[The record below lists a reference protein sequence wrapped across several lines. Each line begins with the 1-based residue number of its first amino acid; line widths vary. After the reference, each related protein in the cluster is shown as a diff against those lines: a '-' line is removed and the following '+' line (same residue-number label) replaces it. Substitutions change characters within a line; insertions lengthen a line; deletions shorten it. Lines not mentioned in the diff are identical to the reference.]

1 MKTWHKY
8 YPLSILLVLIA
19 CWLSLFNPAEYEL
32 FEDIHIWDKLTHSIM
47 YLGVTI
53 VFWYEYLLNHS
64 EFRLRDI
71 IIFLIVGPA
80 LLGGL
85 LELAQE
91 HLTTVRSGDW
101 IDFYADMI
109 GVVLGAAAGWW
120 IERPLI
126 QRYRS
131 PK

>member
-8 YPLSILLVLIA
+8 YPLSIFIVMTV

-32 FEDIHIWDKLTHSIM
+32 FDDIRIWDKLAHSIM
-47 YLGVTI
+47 YLGAAL
-53 VFWYEYLLNHS
+53 VFWYEYLLNNKK
-64 EFRLRDI
+64 FRLTDI
-71 IIFLIVGPA
+71 LIFLILGPA

-91 HLTTVRSGDW
+91 HLTTVRSGEW
-101 IDFYADMI
+101 IDFYADLT

-131 PK
+131 SK